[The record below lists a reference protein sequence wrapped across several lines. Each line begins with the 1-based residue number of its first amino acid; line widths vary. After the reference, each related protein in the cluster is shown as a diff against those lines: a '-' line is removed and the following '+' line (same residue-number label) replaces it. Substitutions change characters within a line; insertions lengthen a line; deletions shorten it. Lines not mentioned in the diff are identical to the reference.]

1 MFYFT
6 LNREFVNRKFHFL
19 TSIPISLRQ
28 THVKIQRQIPG
39 REPVKMHL
47 KQFLSFIL
55 LVVFFVLLSAQQV
68 PPLLTAPPS
77 IQAELWSAFNEQLQT
92 DSPDRPLT
100 FTLFT
105 PELDTAFITA
115 DGKTALLW
123 LALRDDYGQRVATEP
138 TSLLAR
144 RTETGWKILKPD
156 DPEWNQVLA
165 SLPSEALPLEIQSQL
180 PNPQLEA
187 SDLQAAL
194 SGYYL
199 PYAANTA
206 RRLEGSI
213 SHFQSIPELGYPSCS
228 IEYCRYA
235 YDFTDR
241 QPFPLLASKKGSVIG
256 SRDTCPNGSPT
267 CTNFIVLRNAADG
280 AYQIYLHLAHGT
292 IPNKLT
298 PGTIVQRGQYI
309 GDSDDT
315 GYSTSQHVHFM
326 VTKSVWMGSNGYY
339 WGRSVDFRFADVPI
353 NNGLPRTCYEVTH
366 FRIYDGAGECLGNK
380 LDPRNPA
387 NDWYVSGN
395 AGAFPP
401 TASLIAPAAGE
412 TVLQGA
418 NSLLQLSATATD
430 DVRVVAVRLLI
441 KNNGEWVEAGPLVR
455 QPIQDGSYQWN
466 VDLCSI
472 APLNG
477 EVEIAL
483 RVWDYEGN
491 VASPL
496 GSSTIQ
502 VDHAC
507 PPATSQLRAAQT
519 FDSTAVLL
527 SWEAVD
533 NGAGIGGFELQWRKE
548 PGLWQES
555 NLLNIPAQRRSV
567 WFVGEASNT
576 YAFRLRALDRNGQRE
591 AWPAEDAPETVS
603 VLPESCQPDPFEPD
617 DTPDQARRLPVRQ
630 PATGNLCG
638 AGNAD
643 WYRIEINQAGKY
655 LLGVF
660 SQSGGAAVR
669 LHLFAEDTVTEL
681 GTAEAAAV
689 GEHTF
694 LRFQSTA
701 PSLYSLKVEPL
712 VPELMGSEAN
722 YQLILWQV
730 QESYLPLIF
739 R

>member
-1 MFYFT
+1 MR
-6 LNREFVNRKFHFL
+6 LHR
-19 TSIPISLRQ
+19 
-28 THVKIQRQIPG
+28 
-39 REPVKMHL
+39 
-47 KQFLSFIL
+47 FLSLSL
-55 LVVFFVLLSAQQV
+55 LVVFFLLLSAQQV

-92 DSPDRPLT
+92 DLSNRPLT
-100 FTLFT
+100 FALFT

-115 DGKTALLW
+115 DGKIAILW

-138 TSLLAR
+138 ASLLAR
-144 RTETGWKILKPD
+144 RTGTGWQILKPD
-156 DPEWNQVLA
+156 DPEWDRVLA
-165 SLPSEALPLEIQSQL
+165 SLPRQALPLEIQSQPPDL
-180 PNPQLEA
+180 KLEA
-187 SDLQAAL
+187 TDLQAAL
-194 SGYYL
+194 TGYYL

-241 QPFPLLASKKGSVIG
+241 QPFPLLASKKGTVIG

-267 CTNFIVLRNAADG
+267 CTNYIVLRNSADG
-280 AYQIYLHLAHGT
+280 AYQIYLHLAHGS

-326 VTKSVWMGSNGYY
+326 VTRSIWMGSNGYY

-353 NNGLPRTCYEVTH
+353 NNGIPRTCYEVTR
-366 FRIYDGAGECLGNK
+366 FPIYDGASECLGNK

-395 AGAFPP
+395 AGAAPP
-401 TASLIAPAAGE
+401 TGNILAPAADE
-412 TVLQGA
+412 TILKGINPV
-418 NSLLQLSATATD
+418 LQLSATATD
-430 DVRVVAVRLLI
+430 DVRVVAVRLLV
-441 KNNGEWVEAGPLVR
+441 KLDEEWVEAGPFVR
-455 QPIQDGSYQWN
+455 QPFQGDTYLWD
-466 VDLCSI
+466 VDLCSL

-477 EVEIAL
+477 QVEIAL

-491 VASPL
+491 IGSPF
-496 GSSTIQ
+496 GARTVQ

-507 PPATSQLRAAQT
+507 PPATSQLHAAQT

-548 PGLWQES
+548 PGAWEDR
-555 NLLNIPAQRRSV
+555 NMVTIPAQRRSV
-567 WFVGEASNT
+567 WFVGEAGGA

-603 VLPESCQPDPFEPD
+603 VLPESCQSDPFEPD
-617 DTPDQARRLPVRQ
+617 DTPDQARLLRVTET
-630 PATGNLCG
+630 ATGNLCG
-638 AGNAD
+638 AGNPD
-643 WYRIEINQAGKY
+643 WYRIEVNQAGKY
-655 LLGVF
+655 LLGAL

-669 LHLFAEDTVTEL
+669 LRLFAEDGVTEL
-681 GTAEAAAV
+681 SAAEASAV

-701 PSLYSLKVEPL
+701 AGLYSLKVEPL
-712 VPELMGSEAN
+712 VPELMGSQAN
-722 YQLILWQV
+722 YRLFLWQV
-730 QESYLPLIF
+730 QETYLPLIL

>member
-6 LNREFVNRKFHFL
+6 PNCEFVNRKFHFL
-19 TSIPISLRQ
+19 TSLSISLCQ
-28 THVKIQRQIPG
+28 THVKIQRQIP
-39 REPVKMHL
+39 RQDFAEMQR
-47 KQFLSFIL
+47 KQFLSLIL
-55 LVVFFVLLSAQQV
+55 LVVLFVLLSAQQA

-92 DSPDRPLT
+92 DAPDRPLT

-144 RTETGWKILKPD
+144 QTETGWRILTPD

-165 SLPSEALPLEIQSQL
+165 SLPPEALPLEIQSQL
-180 PNPQLEA
+180 PDPQFEA

-228 IEYCRYA
+228 IEYCRHA

-241 QPFPLLASKKGSVIG
+241 QPFPLLASKKGRVIG
-256 SRDTCPNGSPT
+256 SRDTCRNGSPT

-309 GDSDDT
+309 GDTDDT

-326 VTKSVWMGSNGYY
+326 VTKSIWMGSNGYY
-339 WGRSVDFRFADVPI
+339 WGRSVDFRFADVSI
-353 NNGLPRTCYEVTH
+353 NHSLPRTCYEVTH
-366 FRIYDGAGECLGNK
+366 FPIYDGASECLGNK

-401 TASLIAPAAGE
+401 TASLLAPAEGE
-412 TVLQGA
+412 TVLQGPD
-418 NSLLQLSATATD
+418 SVLQLSATASD
-430 DVRVVAVRLLI
+430 DVGVVAVRLLV
-441 KNNGEWVEAGPLVR
+441 KNNGDWVTAGSLVT
-455 QPIQDGSYQWN
+455 QPVQDGSYQWD

-472 APLNG
+472 WPLNG

-496 GSSTIQ
+496 GLRTVQ

-533 NGAGIGGFELQWRKE
+533 NGAGLGSFELQWRKE

-555 NLLNIPAQRRSV
+555 NLLNLPAQRRSV
-567 WFVGEASNT
+567 WFVGEAGSS

-591 AWPAEDAPETVS
+591 PWPAEDAAETVS
-603 VLPESCQPDPFEPD
+603 VLPDTCQPDAFEPD
-617 DTPDQARRLPVRQ
+617 DTPDQARLLPVEQ
-630 PATGNLCG
+630 PATGNLCD
-638 AGNAD
+638 AGNPD
-643 WYRIEINQAGKY
+643 WYRIDINQAGKY
-655 LLGVF
+655 LLGAF
-660 SQSGGAAVR
+660 SQSAGAAVR
-669 LHLFAEDTVTEL
+669 LRLFAEDAVTEL
-681 GTAEAAAV
+681 GVAEAAAV

-694 LRFQSTA
+694 LRFESTA
-701 PSLYSLKVEPL
+701 PSPYFLKVEPL
-712 VPELMGSEAN
+712 VPELMGSGAN

-730 QESYLPLIF
+730 QEIYLPFLY